1 MTKNADTGPRF
12 AQVPEAAAQG
22 RVREIYDDF
31 RSCLGAPTVNLIYRH
46 MATEPGCLEW
56 SWATLRPM
64 FVSDVIPAAARSLMA
79 SRAVPRPEKPI
90 PRDSLRAAGVDAE
103 AEAAA
108 RAVLD
113 SYNHANPMNLI
124 ALAVLKQALRD
135 DAGSR
140 GDPPATGA
148 AAAPR
153 TTPVLPPMIN
163 QASVDP
169 ATAALLRR
177 LARQGNGQDEGVVPS
192 AYLHLV
198 PWPALLR
205 LIEETTQ
212 TLIDREDV
220 DAASGAVASRAAALA
235 AELRRPATG
244 LPPPTGA
251 AAECIA
257 NLNDFFP
264 KALSRMIVIGG
275 WLRSSLPA

>member
-1 MTKNADTGPRF
+1 MNKNADTRPRF

-31 RSCLGAPTVNLIYRH
+31 RSCLGAPMVNLIYRH

-56 SWATLRPM
+56 GWATLRPM
-64 FVSDVIPAAARSLMA
+64 FVSDAIPAAARSLLA
-79 SRAVPRPEKPI
+79 SRAVPRPEQAI
-90 PRDSLRAAGVDAE
+90 PRDALRAAGVGAE

-108 RAVLD
+108 TAVLD
-113 SYNHANPMNLI
+113 AYNHANPMNLI
-124 ALAVLKQALRD
+124 ALAVLRQALHD
-135 DAGSR
+135 DTGSR
-140 GDPPATGA
+140 GDPPTTGT

-153 TTPVLPPMIN
+153 VPPALPPMIDP
-163 QASVDP
+163 ASADP

-177 LARQGNGQDEGVVPS
+177 LARQGNGQDDDVVPS
-192 AYLHLV
+192 AYLHLI

-205 LIEETTQ
+205 LIYETTQ
-212 TLIDREDV
+212 VLIDRENV
-220 DAASGAVASRAAALA
+220 DAASGAVAARAATLA
-235 AELRRPATG
+235 VGLRRPATG
-244 LPPPTGA
+244 LPPPGGA

-257 NLNDFFP
+257 RLNDFFP

>member
-1 MTKNADTGPRF
+1 MKENADARPRF
-12 AQVPEAAAQG
+12 AQVPEAKAQG

-31 RSCLGAPTVNLIYRH
+31 RSCLGAPMVNLIYRH

-56 SWATLRPM
+56 GWATLRPM
-64 FVSDVIPAAARSLMA
+64 FVSDAIPAAARSLLA
-79 SRAVPRPEKPI
+79 SGAVPRPERAI
-90 PRDSLRAAGVDAE
+90 PRDALRAEGVDAA

-108 RAVLD
+108 TAVLD
-113 SYNHANPMNLI
+113 AYNHANPMNVI
-124 ALAVLKQALRD
+124 ALEVLRQALHD
-135 DAGSR
+135 DTHGR

-153 TTPVLPPMIN
+153 VAPVLPPMI
-163 QASVDP
+163 DP
-169 ATAALLRR
+169 AATDHATAALLRR

-205 LIEETTQ
+205 LIEKTTQ

-220 DAASGAVASRAAALA
+220 DAASAAVAARAATLA
-235 AELRRPATG
+235 SGLRRPAIG
-244 LPPPTGA
+244 LPPPSGA

-257 NLNDFFP
+257 RLNAFFP

-275 WLRSSLPA
+275 WLRRSLPA